1 MEVTPHKNRL
11 VQSDL
16 NIDQRYWEVRSSGQ
30 TESSWFSNLQHPLRY
45 NKLSQNLSADVAIIG
60 GGIAGI
66 TTAYL
71 ISRSG
76 KSVVLL
82 EDGYIGSGETGRTT
96 AHITHAL
103 DDRYYNIEKKH
114 GRKGARLAAESH
126 TAAID
131 FIDRSVREEGIDCAF
146 ERLDGF
152 LFLDTTDKKSSLEKE
167 MKALH
172 DAGISKAKMINESP
186 LKSAD
191 ISPCICFPDQAQ
203 FQPLQY
209 LAGLVYSII
218 HNGGQIFTETHA
230 NDIKN
235 VRDNTIIKTSS
246 GFTIT
251 AKNIVLATNA
261 PIVDKVSKIYDKQ
274 QAYRTYV
281 IAARIQKNSIPSAL
295 YWDTGNQKSKEP
307 VKPYHYVRIQKT
319 KDENYDLL
327 IVGGEDHKTGNNS
340 SKNDF
345 ETRFE
350 RLELWM
356 RKIFSV
362 QGPLEY
368 TWSGQVME
376 PLDGLAFIGP
386 NPGKDKNI
394 YIATGDSGNGITHG
408 TIAGI
413 ILSDLILKRQNPWS
427 NLYSP
432 SRKIGK

>member
-1 MEVTPHKNRL
+1 MEVTPQKSGL

-16 NIDQRYWEVRSSGQ
+16 SIDKRWEVQSSGQ

-45 NKLSQNLSADVAIIG
+45 NKLSQNISADVAIIG

-114 GRKGARLAAESH
+114 GRNGARLAAESH
-126 TAAID
+126 TAAIH
-131 FIDRSVREEGIDCAF
+131 FIERSGREEGIDCAF

-152 LFLDTTDKKSSLEKE
+152 LFLDDSDKKSSLEKE
-167 MKALH
+167 LNALH
-172 DAGISKAKMINESP
+172 HAGISKAKMVNESP
-186 LKSAD
+186 LRSAD
-191 ISPCICFPDQAQ
+191 ISPCIRFPDQAQ

-209 LAGLVYSII
+209 LEGLVYSII

-230 NDIKN
+230 KDIKN
-235 VRDNTIIKTSS
+235 LHDNAIINTAN

-261 PIVDKVSKIYDKQ
+261 PIIDKVSKIYDKQ

-281 IAARIQKNSIPSAL
+281 IAAKIQKNSIPSAL

-307 VKPYHYVRIQKT
+307 VKPYHYVRIQET
-319 KDENYDLL
+319 KNQNYDLL
-327 IVGGEDHKTGNNS
+327 IVGGEDHKTGNYS

-362 QGPLEY
+362 QGPLAY

-376 PLDGLAFIGP
+376 PSDGLAFIGP

-413 ILSDLILKRQNPWS
+413 LLSDRILDIENPWTE
-427 NLYSP
+427 LYSP
-432 SRKIGK
+432 SRKIK